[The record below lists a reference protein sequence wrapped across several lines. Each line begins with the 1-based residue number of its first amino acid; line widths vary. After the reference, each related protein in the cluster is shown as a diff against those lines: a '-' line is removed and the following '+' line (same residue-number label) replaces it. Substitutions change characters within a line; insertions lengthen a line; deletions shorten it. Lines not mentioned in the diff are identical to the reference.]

1 MSYCVSVTVLVQR
14 KLKTCP
20 EHTQLEFKKP
30 QEWHKSS
37 EEKKR
42 LSRGGQ
48 HVYGEGVIGLKGG
61 AAGERKGSRRAKQ

>member
-30 QEWHKSS
+30 QEWHKLYVQKRKKDYPEVDSMFM
-37 EEKKR
+37 EKV
-42 LSRGGQ
+42 S
-48 HVYGEGVIGLKGG
+48 
-61 AAGERKGSRRAKQ
+61 